1 MKIGDMLDIALT
13 NIRHQ
18 KLRSWLTILGI
29 VIGVAAIISLI
40 SISLGMQAQ
49 INEQTSSLGSNLITI
64 SPGSERADR
73 MAGGGMMMGGGP
85 PGGGGRMEDEG
96 DEIITFREADILSTM
111 PGVYKLDAQVQDR
124 MDVTFMNENSSL
136 NIIGTEPDSFEDIIG
151 TELEDGRYLSI
162 NDKYSAVVGY
172 AVAHRVFQDEEDILN
187 KQIEID
193 GLAFRVVGILEES
206 GGMGGS
212 DSNVYIPQK
221 IARELFES
229 DDEVG
234 QIIVYVR
241 EDHDVDEVAED
252 LEEELLSLHN
262 LESGEPD
269 FSVTTAASVQSAVSS
284 ISETLGM
291 FLGGI
296 ASISLIVGGIGVL
309 NTMFMSVLEQ
319 TKTIGVFKALGAKDR
334 HIIFLFLIEAG
345 MLGLIGG
352 GLGIIL
358 SLVASTILSSLSIP
372 TLITLDLVLLGLIFS
387 IAIGVIAGVAPARNA
402 ARISPVE
409 ALKYE

>member
-1 MKIGDMLDIALT
+1 MKTEDMLDIALT

-49 INEQTSSLGSNLITI
+49 ITAQTSSLGSNLITI
-64 SPGSERADR
+64 SPGSERAAR
-73 MAGGGMMMGGGP
+73 MPGAGMMMGGRP
-85 PGGGGRMEDEG
+85 PGGSGKEEEG
-96 DEIITFREADILSTM
+96 DEIITFREADILRTM
-111 PGVYKLDAQVQDR
+111 PGVYKLDAQVQER
-124 MDVTFMNENSSL
+124 MDISFMSENTSL
-136 NIIGTEPDSFEDIIG
+136 TVIGTEPDSFADIIG
-151 TELEDGRYLSI
+151 SELEDGRYLSI
-162 NDKYSAVVGY
+162 NDRYSAVVGY
-172 AVAHRVFQDEEDILN
+172 AVAHRVFQDDEDMLN

-212 DSNVYIPQK
+212 DSNIYIPQK
-221 IARELFES
+221 TAREIFGS

-234 QIIVYVR
+234 QAIVYVR
-241 EDHDVDEVAED
+241 EGHDVDEVAAD

-262 LESGEPD
+262 LENGEPD

-284 ISETLGM
+284 ISDTLGL

-334 HIIFLFLIEAG
+334 HIVALFLIEAG

-352 GLGIIL
+352 ALGIVL
-358 SLVASTILSSLSIP
+358 SLLASALLSSLDIP
-372 TLITLDLVLLGLIFS
+372 TLITFDLVALGLVFS
-387 IAIGVIAGVAPARNA
+387 VAVGIIAGVAPARNA